1 MMTPENMDAEDIFLS
16 CSNLTLGQYKIIVLT
31 RGVVG
36 AAGCVVSL
44 AVLGIV
50 LLTTKKKSWEN
61 LTKRIYLAIVLYTFL
76 YCIVAIAAVNYS
88 HPPSQEST
96 WCEAMGFLLHY
107 TGTLVIVQ
115 YCALAFTVV
124 FQVTLPVYQAIRKKH
139 DDIHSSGKAK
149 LWWEVLLFLILFL
162 CPILNNWE
170 PFLPQLPSYGNYGPL
185 CWFRLQLTDNCTT
198 STSSVLFLHTIP
210 FAVVCFGYSVLT
222 FTISL
227 VLCRMYC
234 KFHMKTIVSR
244 IIRVLVIPII
254 AIVTVTTFMIIPEW
268 FILSAV
274 PSKSL
279 GRIGSF
285 SSWLRYV
292 TVCWEVYINSYNH

>member
-1 MMTPENMDAEDIFLS
+1 MDAEDIFLS

-107 TGTLVIVQ
+107 TGTLVIVH
-115 YCALAFTVV
+115 YCALTFVIT
-124 FQVTLPVYQAIRKKH
+124 FQVTVPVCQAVRKGRRGGNVRR
-139 DDIHSSGKAK
+139 SK
-149 LWWEVLLFLILFL
+149 LWEVLLFILLFL
-162 CPILNNWE
+162 CPILNSWE
-170 PFLPQLPSYGNYGPL
+170 PFLPQLPSYGNYGP
-185 CWFRLQLTDNCTT
+185 C
-198 STSSVLFLHTIP
+198 I
-210 FAVVCFGYSVLT
+210 
-222 FTISL
+222 
-227 VLCRMYC
+227 
-234 KFHMKTIVSR
+234 K
-244 IIRVLVIPII
+244 
-254 AIVTVTTFMIIPEW
+254 
-268 FILSAV
+268 
-274 PSKSL
+274 
-279 GRIGSF
+279 
-285 SSWLRYV
+285 
-292 TVCWEVYINSYNH
+292 